1 MEVENINLLTNL
13 IKDIEF
19 LDNNIIFNKKYGD
32 FLALNKSSYD
42 LMKLIND
49 HHQSSCD
56 KSQELSKRFDN
67 KIHKQISFLIIEF
80 RKYAI
85 L

>member
-13 IKDIEF
+13 LKDIEF

-49 HHQSSCD
+49 HQSCCD
-56 KSQELSKRFDN
+56 KSQDLSKKFDN
-67 KIHKQISFLIIEF
+67 KIHKHISFLIIEF